1 MNQWHDSDDV
11 IKWFV
16 NLPNK
21 PNGKFIQF
29 DIVEFYP
36 SISKDLLSKTID
48 FAKTITTISPEEEN
62 IIYHARKSLLF
73 TNKNSWV
80 KKEGDPEFDVTMG
93 SFDGAEICELV
104 GLYILHTLSQKYGID
119 ASGLYRDDGL
129 NYLQDPT
136 GHILDFT
143 RKDLIKLFRDEFGLR
158 ITIEIGLV
166 VVNFLDVT
174 FDLKKETYRPYSKPN
189 DTLMYINVKSNHPP
203 NIIKGIP
210 KMISDRISKISSNE
224 NVFKNA
230 APQFNNALKSCG
242 YNEEIKFE
250 KRQNNSKNS
259 RSRKIIWFNP
269 PFSIN
274 VKTNVAKRFLQIV
287 TKNFPKTHKFHKIL
301 NRNTLKVSYS
311 CSPNISSIISSH
323 NKKVLGDP
331 VPIETKT
338 CNCRIKTDCPLKGKC
353 LQKSVIYKC
362 HVKANEEDDGVH
374 YIGLTEGTFKNR
386 WYNHRHDFRNESK
399 EKSTELSKHVWS
411 LKKAGSTP
419 ALSWEI
425 IDHAPAYR
433 NGSKN
438 CNLCLTEK
446 YHIITSNLKL
456 LNKRTELI
464 SKCRHSNKFYF
475 NSYKVVPP
483 DD

>member
-1 MNQWHDSDDV
+1 M
-11 IKWFV
+11 
-16 NLPNK
+16 
-21 PNGKFIQF
+21 
-29 DIVEFYP
+29 
-36 SISKDLLSKTID
+36 
-48 FAKTITTISPEEEN
+48 
-62 IIYHARKSLLF
+62 
-73 TNKNSWV
+73 
-80 KKEGDPEFDVTMG
+80 
-93 SFDGAEICELV
+93 
-104 GLYILHTLSQKYGID
+104 
-119 ASGLYRDDGL
+119 
-129 NYLQDPT
+129 
-136 GHILDFT
+136 
-143 RKDLIKLFRDEFGLR
+143 
-158 ITIEIGLV
+158 
-166 VVNFLDVT
+166 
-174 FDLKKETYRPYSKPN
+174 
-189 DTLMYINVKSNHPP
+189 
-203 NIIKGIP
+203 
-210 KMISDRISKISSNE
+210 
-224 NVFKNA
+224 
-230 APQFNNALKSCG
+230 
-242 YNEEIKFE
+242 
-250 KRQNNSKNS
+250 
-259 RSRKIIWFNP
+259 
-269 PFSIN
+269 
-274 VKTNVAKRFLQIV
+274 
-287 TKNFPKTHKFHKIL
+287 
-301 NRNTLKVSYS
+301 
-311 CSPNISSIISSH
+311 
-323 NKKVLGDP
+323 GDP

-374 YIGLTEGTFKNR
+374 YIGLTKGTFKNR